1 VPLTAVACKGISAA
15 RRERIEAAVAAAGQR
30 HARPYEAWIAAGP
43 FPGGVRVLI
52 TGPRGFERTVAI
64 ALDEAPKRIVRPAA
78 RRRRICRAEE
88 ALDGCPESQ
97 GGGGDAGTCESRQ
110 EEARPQPRGT
120 GADRRGH
127 EKALG
132 GGEEGQGRREISRA
146 GESDAGGGQTGAEA
160 RCPDRRG
167 QEIKAGGRAAEGG
180 WPGEGGVNA
189 TDRGEGASQDRR
201 GAGDGGDTCGERTSR
216 CGGTSGTRAF
226 RRAWRDGSGLARAGI
241 IRK

>member
-1 VPLTAVACKGISAA
+1 
-15 RRERIEAAVAAAGQR
+15 
-30 HARPYEAWIAAGP
+30 
-43 FPGGVRVLI
+43 
-52 TGPRGFERTVAI
+52 
-64 ALDEAPKRIVRPAA
+64 
-78 RRRRICRAEE
+78 
-88 ALDGCPESQ
+88 
-97 GGGGDAGTCESRQ
+97 
-110 EEARPQPRGT
+110 
-120 GADRRGH
+120 
-127 EKALG
+127 LG
-132 GGEEGQGRREISRA
+132 GGEEGQCRREISRA